1 MAAETMSLEDLQ
13 RRMAKAVMQPIT
25 RNETMRQRN
34 AEGVAMEDEAA
45 AFIKPND
52 RLTSFE
58 RLEIY
63 NRQYWFRLFTAFEE
77 DFPGLQAIVGKKRF
91 EALMRAYLDE
101 CPSTSFTLRNL
112 GSKLHDWLR
121 TNPQHIAPNEKLAL
135 DMVRLEWVHI
145 ESFDA
150 AELPP
155 MPPEQ
160 LAMAGPQTAF
170 KLQPHIKLL
179 ELAYP
184 VDDLLISVRNEAGSN
199 DASSNNATVFRKSK
213 AVKQVAALAPQ
224 TIHLAVHRHQNSVY
238 YKRLAP
244 EEFGILLALSEG
256 LPLEAAIERGCAGSK
271 LDANEA
277 PALLQQIFTTWSA
290 LGGFCGAARTAD
302 SASRGQG

>member
-1 MAAETMSLEDLQ
+1 MAVEAMSLEDLQ

-25 RNETMRQRN
+25 RQETMRQRN
-34 AEGVAMEDEAA
+34 ADGVAMADEAA
-45 AFIKPND
+45 AFIKPNN

-77 DFPGLQAIVGKKRF
+77 DFPGLQAITGKKKF
-91 EALMRAYLDE
+91 EALMRVYLDE

-121 TNPQHIAPNEKLAL
+121 ENPATIAPNEKLAL

-160 LAMAGPQTAF
+160 LAMVGPQTTF

-184 VDDLLISVRNEAGSN
+184 VDDLLISVRHEAGSN
-199 DASSNNATVFRKSK
+199 DATSNNATVFRKSK

-224 TIHLAVHRHQNSVY
+224 TIHLAVHRYQNSVY

-256 LPLEAAIERGCAGSK
+256 LTLEAAIERGCAGSK

-277 PALLQQIFTTWSA
+277 PTLLQQIFTTWSA
-290 LGGFCGAARTAD
+290 LGGFCAV
-302 SASRGQG
+302 

>member
-1 MAAETMSLEDLQ
+1 MAAEQMSLEDIQ

-25 RNETMRQRN
+25 RNETMRLRN
-34 AEGVAMEDEAA
+34 ADGADMADEAA

-77 DFPGLQAIVGKKRF
+77 DFPGLQAITGKKKF
-91 EALMRAYLDE
+91 ETLMRAYLE
-101 CPSTSFTLRNL
+101 ACPSTSFSLRNL

-121 TNPQHIAPNEKLAL
+121 ENPEHTAPNEKLAL

-160 LAMAGPQTAF
+160 LAMVGPGTTF
-170 KLQPHIKLL
+170 RLQPHIQLL

-184 VDDLLISVRNEAGSN
+184 VDDLLISVRNEAGSS
-199 DASSNNATVFRKSK
+199 DASSNNATLFRKSK
-213 AVKQVAALAPQ
+213 AVKQVAALPPQ
-224 TIHLAVHRHQNSVY
+224 TIHLAVHRHNNSIY

-256 LPLEAAIERGCAGSK
+256 LTLEAAIERGCANSK

-290 LGGFCGAARTAD
+290 LGGFCAA
-302 SASRGQG
+302 

>member
-1 MAAETMSLEDLQ
+1 MSLEDLQ

-25 RNETMRQRN
+25 RNETMLKRN
-34 AEGVAMEDEAA
+34 PDGVAMEAEAA

-91 EALMRAYLDE
+91 ESLMRAYLE
-101 CPSTSFTLRNL
+101 ACPSTSFTLRNL
-112 GSKLHDWLR
+112 GSRLHDWLR
-121 TNPQHIAPNEKLAL
+121 ANPVTIAPNEKLAL

-150 AELPP
+150 AELPV

-160 LAMAGPQTAF
+160 LAMVGPQTTF

-184 VDDLLISVRNEAGSN
+184 VDDLLISVRHEAGSN
-199 DASSNNATVFRKSK
+199 DATSNNATVFRKSK
-213 AVKQVAALAPQ
+213 AVKQVAALKPQ

-256 LPLEAAIERGCAGSK
+256 LPLETAIERGCAGSK

-277 PALLQQIFTTWSA
+277 AALLQQIFTTWSA
-290 LGGFCGAARTAD
+290 LGGFCAI
-302 SASRGQG
+302 

>member
-1 MAAETMSLEDLQ
+1 MSLEDLQ

-25 RNETMRQRN
+25 RNETMRMRN

-77 DFPGLQAIVGKKRF
+77 DFPGLQAIVGKKKF
-91 EALMRAYLDE
+91 EALMRAYLE
-101 CPSTSFTLRNL
+101 ACPSTSFTLRNL

-121 TNPQHIAPNEKLAL
+121 ENPQHIAPNEKLAQ

-150 AELPP
+150 AELPI

-160 LAMAGPQTAF
+160 LAMVGPQTTF
-170 KLQPHIKLL
+170 QLQPHIKLL

-184 VDDLLISVRNEAGSN
+184 VDDLLISVRNEAGSS

-213 AVKQVAALAPQ
+213 AVKRVAALAPQ
-224 TIHLAVHRHQNSVY
+224 TGQQIHLAVHRYQNSVY

-256 LPLEAAIERGCAGSK
+256 LPLETAIERGCAGSE
-271 LDANEA
+271 LDVNEA
-277 PALLQQIFTTWSA
+277 PALLQQVFTTWSA

>member
-1 MAAETMSLEDLQ
+1 VAAETMSLEDLQ

-25 RNETMRQRN
+25 RNETMRLRN
-34 AEGVAMEDEAA
+34 ADGVAMEDEAA

-77 DFPGLQAIVGKKRF
+77 DFPGLQAITGKKKF
-91 EALMRAYLDE
+91 EALMRAYLEE

-112 GSKLHDWLR
+112 GSKLYNWLR
-121 TNPQHIAPNEKLAL
+121 DNPQYIAPNPEANIALAL
-135 DMVRLEWVHI
+135 DMVQLEWVHI

-160 LAMAGPQTAF
+160 LAMVGPGTTF

-184 VDDLLISVRNEAGSN
+184 VDDLLISVRNEAGSS
-199 DASSNNATVFRKSK
+199 DASSNNATLFRKSK
-213 AVKQVAALAPQ
+213 AVKRVAALAPQ
-224 TIHLAVHRHQNSVY
+224 TIHLAVHRHNNSVY

-256 LPLEAAIERGCAGSK
+256 LTLEAAIERGCANSK

-277 PALLQQIFTTWSA
+277 PALLQSIFTTWSA
-290 LGGFCGAARTAD
+290 LRGFCAG
-302 SASRGQG
+302 

>member
-1 MAAETMSLEDLQ
+1 MATEEMSLEDLQ

-25 RNETMRQRN
+25 RNESMRQRN
-34 AEGVAMEDEAA
+34 AEGVSMADEAA
-45 AFIKPND
+45 SFIKPND

-77 DFPGLQAIVGKKRF
+77 DFPGLQAITGKKKF
-91 EALMRAYLDE
+91 EALMRAYLEE

-121 TNPQHIAPNEKLAL
+121 ANPQYIEPNVALAL

-150 AELPP
+150 ADLPP

-160 LAMAGPQTAF
+160 LVMVGPRTTF
-170 KLQPHIKLL
+170 RLQPHIKLI
-179 ELAYP
+179 ELQYP
-184 VDDLLISVRNEAGSN
+184 VDDLVIAVRNESGSS
-199 DASSNNATVFRKSK
+199 DTSSNNATLFRKSK
-213 AVKQVAALAPQ
+213 AVKQVAGLAPQ
-224 TIHLAVHRHQNSVY
+224 TIHLAVHRHDNSVY

-244 EEFGILLALSEG
+244 EEFGVLLALGEG
-256 LPLEAAIERGCAGSK
+256 LPLEEAIVKGCAGSE
-271 LDANEA
+271 LEANEA
-277 PALLQQIFTTWSA
+277 TTMLQSIFTTWSA
-290 LGGFCGAARTAD
+290 LRGFC
-302 SASRGQG
+302 SA

>member
-1 MAAETMSLEDLQ
+1 MAIGAMSLEDLQ

-25 RNETMRQRN
+25 RNETMRLRN
-34 AEGVAMEDEAA
+34 ADGVAMEDEAA
-45 AFIKPND
+45 SFIKPND

-77 DFPGLQAIVGKKRF
+77 DFSGLQAITGRKKF
-91 EALMRAYLDE
+91 EALMRAYLE
-101 CPSTSFTLRNL
+101 ACPSTSFTLRNL

-121 TNPQHIAPNEKLAL
+121 ANPQHIAPNEKLAL

-150 AELPP
+150 AELPSV
-155 MPPEQ
+155 PPEQ
-160 LAMAGPQTAF
+160 LAMVGPDTRF
-170 KLQPHIKLL
+170 KLQPHIKLIA
-179 ELAYP
+179 LAYP
-184 VDDLLISVRNEAGSN
+184 VDDLLISVRNEAGSS

-224 TIHLAVHRHQNSVY
+224 TIHLAVHRHNNSVY

-256 LPLEAAIERGCAGSK
+256 LTLEEAIVRGCAGST

-277 PALLQQIFTTWSA
+277 PALLKSIFTTWSA
-290 LGGFCGAARTAD
+290 LGGFCAV
-302 SASRGQG
+302 

>member
-1 MAAETMSLEDLQ
+1 MAVEAMSLEDLQ

-25 RNETMRQRN
+25 RQETMRQRN
-34 AEGVAMEDEAA
+34 ADGVAMADEAA
-45 AFIKPND
+45 AFIKPNN

-77 DFPGLQAIVGKKRF
+77 DFPGLQAITGKKKF

-121 TNPQHIAPNEKLAL
+121 ENPATIAPNEKLAL

-160 LAMAGPQTAF
+160 LAMVGPQTTF

-184 VDDLLISVRNEAGSN
+184 VDDLLISVRHEAGSN
-199 DASSNNATVFRKSK
+199 DATSNNATVFRKSK

-224 TIHLAVHRHQNSVY
+224 TIHLAVHRYQNSVY

-256 LPLEAAIERGCAGSK
+256 LTLEAAIERGCAGSK

-277 PALLQQIFTTWSA
+277 PTLLQQIFTTWSA
-290 LGGFCGAARTAD
+290 LGGFCAV
-302 SASRGQG
+302 